1 MNDFDRKC
9 YKTNLMQFLCPVQ
22 WSITFILKSF
32 FYQIPLTWSKYF
44 SGSICNSSVVP
55 SSWDDSETTDH
66 SMITATS
73 DSEDDL
79 IKEFKKDLELSK
91 NDDSDSDNSSNSS
104 KISVIEQSGIY
115 YKNIYT
121 HIYV

>member
-1 MNDFDRKC
+1 M
-9 YKTNLMQFLCPVQ
+9 
-22 WSITFILKSF
+22 LKSKF
-32 FYQIPLTWSKYF
+32 NTILLPSFWKVSIKFRWHGQYF
-44 SGSICNSSVVP
+44 LGSICNSSVVP

-91 NDDSDSDNSSNSS
+91 NDYSDSDNSSNSS
-104 KISVIEQSGIY
+104 KISVIEQSG
-115 YKNIYT
+115 NT
-121 HIYV
+121 

>member
-1 MNDFDRKC
+1 MN
-9 YKTNLMQFLCPVQ
+9 
-22 WSITFILKSF
+22 S
-32 FYQIPLTWSKYF
+32 LTWSKCYL
-44 SGSICNSSVVP
+44 GSICNSSVVP

-91 NDDSDSDNSSNSS
+91 NDFSDSDNSSNSS
-104 KISVIEQSGIY
+104 KISVIEQSG
-115 YKNIYT
+115 NP
-121 HIYV
+121 

>member
-1 MNDFDRKC
+1 
-9 YKTNLMQFLCPVQ
+9 MQL

-32 FYQIPLTWSKYF
+32 YQIPLTWSKFYL
-44 SGSICNSSVVP
+44 GSICNSSVVP

-91 NDDSDSDNSSNSS
+91 TDYSDSDNSSNSS
-104 KISVIEQSGIY
+104 KISVIEQSG
-115 YKNIYT
+115 NT
-121 HIYV
+121 